1 MKNKVICIAL
11 ILCLL
16 GSTLAVGTVTSVTAS
31 TGEAETQYA
40 QNSIQGGA
48 VLHCFNWSYNN
59 IKSNLAAIKAAGYTA
74 VQTSPVQAPKNYSAS
89 NTDVGGQWWKMYQ
102 PLGFTVAD
110 GNTWLGTR
118 AELQSLCEEAEE
130 YGIKVIVDV
139 VANHLANNGTDG
151 GTYEYINTEVESDM
165 KNPDYYHKN
174 NIKFNENSRF
184 NLTQYHMGMPDLNT
198 GHTYVQN
205 KVLNFLKDCVDLG
218 VDGFRFDAAKHIELP
233 TDGASF
239 ASDFWP
245 NVVNGIKDYSDDV
258 FIYGEILGGAGTSIS
273 NYTQY
278 MAVTDNQTG
287 DLALEYAYNA
297 EADKLASSTY
307 KKGAAASDS
316 ILWVESHDTY
326 MGTSA
331 MSSLKN
337 TYNVSDDIITRAWA
351 IVASRADSTSLY
363 FARHSNVMGKASTDT
378 TYKSAAVSEVNKF
391 KNFFNGASEKL
402 SYSGNVTYNERGT
415 SGVVISKLDGSGAV
429 SLAAKKMADGTYYD
443 QITNNKFTVED
454 GVISGT
460 VGSTG
465 VAVVYNPTGSGEN
478 PVITPTYNTVKFV
491 NNQNWAKV
499 YLYAWNG
506 NENIGNW
513 PGVQI
518 TEKTAGSD
526 GFDVY
531 TAEFDLDF
539 KNIIFNN
546 GSSEQTV
553 DIAFDSSVT
562 GYCPTEKNTSGKWK
576 VETFTEDTPAGDENI
591 YTDSNGKEID
601 LGETISREADDT
613 ELKGI
618 KNEFKN
624 LQILGV
630 QKKKNTEEHDIRF
643 VTVIN
648 NEIIK
653 DADDYGYIAVSA
665 EGMENAR
672 SVAESF
678 TLEKAP
684 EKHIFSCKGTSNK
697 ISGDYGKSGA
707 DTKYKYVTYAVN
719 DIGDNAAAVMFY
731 IKDQNGKVFYAPY
744 TNSVGT
750 TFNSCSAD
758 WNALN
763 V

>member
-16 GSTLAVGTVTSVTAS
+16 VSTLAVGTVTSVTAS

-59 IKSNLAAIKAAGYTA
+59 IKSNLASIKAAGYTA

-118 AELQSLCEEAEE
+118 AQLQSLCEEAEE

-258 FIYGEILGGAGTSIS
+258 FIYGEILGGAGT
-273 NYTQY
+273 
-278 MAVTDNQTG
+278 
-287 DLALEYAYNA
+287 
-297 EADKLASSTY
+297 
-307 KKGAAASDS
+307 
-316 ILWVESHDTY
+316 
-326 MGTSA
+326 
-331 MSSLKN
+331 
-337 TYNVSDDIITRAWA
+337 
-351 IVASRADSTSLY
+351 
-363 FARHSNVMGKASTDT
+363 
-378 TYKSAAVSEVNKF
+378 
-391 KNFFNGASEKL
+391 
-402 SYSGNVTYNERGT
+402 
-415 SGVVISKLDGSGAV
+415 
-429 SLAAKKMADGTYYD
+429 
-443 QITNNKFTVED
+443 
-454 GVISGT
+454 
-460 VGSTG
+460 
-465 VAVVYNPTGSGEN
+465 
-478 PVITPTYNTVKFV
+478 
-491 NNQNWAKV
+491 
-499 YLYAWNG
+499 
-506 NENIGNW
+506 
-513 PGVQI
+513 
-518 TEKTAGSD
+518 
-526 GFDVY
+526 
-531 TAEFDLDF
+531 
-539 KNIIFNN
+539 NIIFNN

-553 DIAFDSSVT
+553 DIAHDSSVT

-576 VETFTEDTPAGDENI
+576 VETFTEEPDADENI

-697 ISGDYGKSGA
+697 ISGNYGKREA

-719 DIGDNAAAVMFY
+719 DIGDNAVAVMFF
-731 IKDQNGKVFYAPY
+731 IQDQNGKVFYAPY